1 MMQLHQS
8 VPSQF
13 TLDVNSGKAEHEQD
27 EKSPKLVKFLKL
39 ITPESKVAQV
49 EKILSEAV
57 VNLYLDDA
65 VRKFY
70 NSGFYPIV
78 SHRCLNLFR

>member
-1 MMQLHQS
+1 MMRETQ
-8 VPSQF
+8 
-13 TLDVNSGKAEHEQD
+13 
-27 EKSPKLVKFLKL
+27 KLVKFLKL
-39 ITPESKVAQV
+39 ITPENKVAQV
-49 EKILSEAV
+49 EKNLNEAV

-65 VRKFY
+65 VREFY

>member
-1 MMQLHQS
+1 MNKMRE
-8 VPSQF
+8 
-13 TLDVNSGKAEHEQD
+13 TKIGKIF
-27 EKSPKLVKFLKL
+27 K
-39 ITPESKVAQV
+39 INRPENKVAQV
-49 EKILSEAV
+49 EKNLNEAV